1 MTPEIATK
9 KPGQTMLQV
18 QFEYNG
24 DLFPD
29 KVNPKQPIESGWH
42 RALAHF
48 GIRPGDAQS
57 QNLGLFRD
65 GNEVDRNQTFEG
77 AGIPENTTLRISP
90 RVQRAG

>member
-1 MTPEIATK
+1 MTPETATK
-9 KPGQTMLQV
+9 KSGGTTFQV

-24 DLFPD
+24 ELFPD
-29 KVNPKQPIESGWH
+29 KINLKQPIDSAWH

-48 GIRPGDAQS
+48 GIRPGDAQT

-65 GNEVDRNQTFEG
+65 GNEVDRNQSFEQ
-77 AGIPENTTLRISP
+77 AGVPEDAVLRISP

>member
-1 MTPEIATK
+1 MTPETATK
-9 KPGQTMLQV
+9 NPGGTTLRV

-29 KVNPKQPIESGWH
+29 KVNPKQRIDSAWH

-65 GNEVDRNQTFEG
+65 GNEVDRSQNFEQ
-77 AGIPENTTLRISP
+77 AGSQGESILLISP
-90 RVQRAG
+90 RVKRAG